1 MDPYLQN
8 LNSKE
13 AHTTVPLQYC
23 QYLMHEHSHI
33 TQAERAMDSRTNANF
48 DQFRFL
54 GNDHLPLAKVNINTY
69 FSLRA
74 KCWLEGGVVGPF
86 PRNLNK

>member
-13 AHTTVPLQYC
+13 AHTTKLCSTVSTLC
-23 QYLMHEHSHI
+23 MSTAI
-33 TQAERAMDSRTNANF
+33 FTQAVTAMDSCTNANF
-48 DQFRFL
+48 NQFRFL
-54 GNDHLPLAKVNINTY
+54 GNDHLPLPKVNINTY